1 VSGAEVERRDEY
13 SRLSTADLILE
24 QVLTRQQGELV
35 ALERRLVL
43 RVRDALTQSDGAR
56 ADIDR
61 LASLVHEM
69 DELFL
74 LVVVGEYN
82 SGKSTFINALLGDE
96 VFAMG
101 DLPTTR
107 AISILRYGKAGPPE
121 SIGQNLHLY
130 HYPLEVLRDLDI
142 VDTPGTNSIE
152 RMEEEITREF
162 VPRADLVLF
171 VTSLLQPLTASEL
184 DFLTHI
190 REWGKKVVFIVNGI
204 DRRNTDEQ
212 LDRVRDYLTREVSAR
227 LGDSTPTLYF
237 VSALKALRG
246 KMRTGTATT
255 DARDEYPDLERYI
268 LETLRE
274 VERVRLKLLTP
285 LGVLRHVLKGNT
297 AALEKRLTVVDE
309 DSRVLRSIREQLTA
323 YSKEMRTDS
332 ERYLIE
338 MRNVLYELER
348 RGRSWFERT
357 IRIGNAF
364 FLRNKDAVENRF
376 RAEVVQD
383 APDAVEGVVHRMV
396 DWTVQRNFKLWRAVF
411 TELDAHTARLR
422 ESGALAPHG
431 DTEFQYNREELFTR
445 LREPV
450 EKRLDEFDTD
460 REARE
465 IVTSVK
471 EAVMTAFGVNVLAIG
486 LGAIIV
492 AAVTTAVMDFTGV
505 LTATLFAIAGWLIIP
520 ARRRHLIKEFETKIS
535 QLNEDLAGLLRAKF
549 EEQLTRYENQ
559 LLEVIA
565 PYERFLETERAKLQS
580 GLASL
585 REAEQEVA
593 ALEQRVS
600 ETFSSAASAR
610 DSVTD
615 SRAKTN
621 SRSAEAN
628 REL

>member
-1 VSGAEVERRDEY
+1 MATTGFTLKRRPE
-13 SRLSTADLILE
+13 LE

-35 ALERRLVL
+35 ALERKLVL
-43 RVRDALTQSDGAR
+43 QVRDALAQSDGAR
-56 ADIDR
+56 ADLDR

-74 LVVVGEYN
+74 LVIVGEYN

-107 AISILRYGKAGPPE
+107 AISILRYGEAGPPE
-121 SIGQNLHLY
+121 TIAEHVQLY

-152 RMEEEITREF
+152 RMEEAITREF
-162 VPRADLVLF
+162 VPRADLLLF

-184 DFLTHI
+184 DFLSHI
-190 REWGKKVVFIVNGI
+190 REWGKKVVFVVNGI
-204 DRRNTDEQ
+204 DRRNSDEQ
-212 LDRVRDYLTREVSAR
+212 LTRVREYLTHEVTTR
-227 LGDSTPTLYF
+227 LGVTAPTLYF
-237 VSALKALRG
+237 ISALQALRA
-246 KMRTGTATT
+246 KTGQATAL
-255 DARDEYPDLERYI
+255 DEKNEYPELERYV

-274 VERVRLKLLTP
+274 TERVRLKLLTP
-285 LGVLRHVLKGNT
+285 LGVLTNVLKKNVAT
-297 AALEKRLTVVDE
+297 LDSRLDVVHADG
-309 DSRVLRSIREQLTA
+309 RVLRSIRTQLEA
-323 YSKEMRTDS
+323 YSMEMRTDS

-383 APDAVEGVVHRMV
+383 SPQQVETVVHRMV
-396 DWTVQRNFKLWRAVF
+396 DWTVDRNLRLWRAVF
-411 TELDAHTARLR
+411 SELDAHTARLR
-422 ESGALAPHG
+422 ASGALAPHG
-431 DTEFQYNREELFTR
+431 DTDFSYNREELFAR

-450 EKRLDEFDTD
+450 EKRLDEFDTE

-486 LGAIIV
+486 LGGIFI
-492 AAVTTAVMDFTGV
+492 AVFTTAALDFTGV
-505 LTATLFAIAGWLIIP
+505 LTATIFAIAGWMIIP
-520 ARRRHLIKEFETKIS
+520 ARRRHLVKEFEAKIS
-535 QLNEDLAGLLRAKF
+535 KLNEDLAALLRAKF
-549 EEQLTRYENQ
+549 EEQLTRYERQ

-565 PYERFLETERAKLQS
+565 PYERFLEAERTKLES
-580 GLASL
+580 GLEAL
-585 REAEQEVA
+585 RGAQGEVA
-593 ALEQRVS
+593 ALEHRIAESFPEEQP
-600 ETFSSAASAR
+600 ASR
-610 DSVTD
+610 
-615 SRAKTN
+615 
-621 SRSAEAN
+621 
-628 REL
+628 